1 MNILIGAQMLFV
13 AFGAMVLMPLLTGL
27 DPSVALFTAGLGT
40 LLFQGITRRSV
51 PVFLA
56 SSFVFVAPIAHGVEQ
71 WGIPATMGALF
82 CTAVV
87 YVVLGALVK
96 WRGPGFLHRLMPPV
110 VTGPIIMVIGLSLA
124 PTAVNF
130 AMGLTGNGAERVF
143 PYGEALLVSMVALLT
158 TMLVATLA
166 HGLFRLLPILCGV
179 VVGYLA
185 ALALGMVDFGAVQ
198 QASWLAV
205 PEFVAPTFHWPAI
218 LFMVPVALA
227 PAIEHVGDVLAISNV
242 TGKDYI
248 KKPGL
253 HRTLTGDGVASMA
266 AALFGG
272 PPNTT
277 YSEVTGAVMLTKVF
291 NPVVMTWTAV
301 FAISL
306 AFIGK
311 VGLLLQSI
319 PTPVMGGILILMFG
333 SIASVGMNTLI
344 KARVD
349 LHAQRNLV
357 IVAVTL
363 IFGIGGMVM
372 GNGEFTLQGISLCG
386 LVAVIL
392 NQILPAAPATADDL
406 HEEQEYVEDM
416 LNHARGEGDLW
427 ERAPPAK
434 GGDSHRQ
441 DSRDS

>member
-1 MNILIGAQMLFV
+1 MSQAGGFWNWKIILIGAQMLFV

-40 LLFQGITRRSV
+40 LLFQWITRRSI

-56 SSFVFVAPIAHGVEQ
+56 SSFVFVAPISHGVQQ
-71 WGIPATMGALF
+71 WGVPATMGALF

-87 YVVLGALVK
+87 YVILAALVK
-96 WRGPGFLHRLMPPV
+96 WRGPGFLHRLMPSV

-130 AMGLTGNGAERVF
+130 AMGMSGNGEMQMF
-143 PYGEALLVSMVALLT
+143 PYADALLVSMVSLLT
-158 TMLVATLA
+158 TMLVATLG

-179 VVGYLA
+179 VVGYLT
-185 ALALGMVDFGAVQ
+185 ALAMGMVDFSGVN
-198 QASWLAV
+198 QAGWLSV
-205 PEFVAPTFHWPAI
+205 PTFIAPTFYWPAI

-248 KKPGL
+248 RKPGL
-253 HRTLTGDGVASMA
+253 HRTLTGDGVASMV

-277 YSEVTGAVMLTKVF
+277 YSEVTGAVMLTRVF
-291 NPVVMTWTAV
+291 NPVVMTWTAL
-301 FAISL
+301 FAILL

-311 VGLLLQSI
+311 FGLLLQSI

-344 KARVD
+344 KAQVD

-372 GNGEFTLQGISLCG
+372 GNGDFTLQGISLCG
-386 LVAVIL
+386 LVAVFL
-392 NQILPAAPATADDL
+392 NQVLPHAPPVTDDL
-406 HEEQEYVEDM
+406 HEEQEYVED
-416 LNHARGEGDLW
+416 LLEHARKN
-427 ERAPPAK
+427 ER
-434 GGDSHRQ
+434 DDRS
-441 DSRDS
+441 

>member
-1 MNILIGAQMLFV
+1 MKQEAGFFNWKTILIGAQMLFV

-40 LLFQGITRRSV
+40 LLFQWVTRRSV

-56 SSFVFVAPIAHGVEQ
+56 SSFVFVAPIAHGIGQ
-71 WGIPATMGALF
+71 WGVSVTMGALL

-130 AMGLTGNGAERVF
+130 AMGMSGNGAEHLF
-143 PYGEALLVSMVALLT
+143 PYGEALLVSMVAMLS
-158 TMLVATLA
+158 TMLVATLG

-179 VVGYLA
+179 VCGYLS
-185 ALALGMVDFGAVQ
+185 ALALGMVDFTAVQ
-198 QASWLAV
+198 QAGWLAM
-205 PEFVAPTFHWPAI
+205 PDFVAPSFQWQAI
-218 LFMVPVALA
+218 LFMVPVALV
-227 PAIEHVGDVLAISNV
+227 PAIEHVGDVLAISSV

-248 KKPGL
+248 RKPGL
-253 HRTLTGDGVASMA
+253 HRTLTGDGIASMA

-277 YSEVTGAVMLTKVF
+277 YSEVTGAVMLTRVF
-291 NPVVMTWTAV
+291 NPVVMTWTAL

-311 VGLLLQSI
+311 FGLLLQSI

-333 SIASVGMNTLI
+333 SIASVGMSTLI
-344 KARVD
+344 KAQVD
-349 LHAQRNLV
+349 LNAQRNLV

-372 GNGEFTLQGISLCG
+372 GNGDFTLQGISLCG

-392 NQILPAAPATADDL
+392 NQVLPSPAVPADNL
-406 HEEQEYVEDM
+406 QEEQAYVEDV
-416 LNHARGEGDLW
+416 LVQVGEKENTD
-427 ERAPPAK
+427 K
-434 GGDSHRQ
+434 GA
-441 DSRDS
+441 